1 MRNMTGT
8 HLGASVVALA
18 LGLVLTGVVSAQETV
33 QSPGLVIGQV
43 ARCVNG
49 NETPAAGIAVGVEG
63 GGANLAQTD
72 STGAFL
78 LALPPGSYT
87 IVIVAE
93 GGANR
98 QYVPVEPGTVLDIGI
113 LDLGGGL
120 AGCGPDEIVTA
131 PVVPTF
137 TPTAVP
143 VEVVPTATPLP
154 TATPVPTPVPAPA
167 VEEPAPVEE
176 PAAEEAG

>member
-1 MRNMTGT
+1 MNMAEKR
-8 HLGASVVALA
+8 LSASVAALA

-49 NETPAAGIAVGVEG
+49 NEMPAAGIPVGVEG

-98 QYVPVEPGTVLDIGI
+98 QYVPVETGTVLDIGI

-120 AGCGPDEIVTA
+120 AGCGPDEIISA

-137 TPTAVP
+137 TPTAAP
-143 VEVVPTATPLP
+143 VQVVPTATPLP
-154 TATPVPTPVPAPA
+154 TATPVPPPVPAQP
-167 VEEPAPVEE
+167 VEEPVPVEE
-176 PAAEEAG
+176 PASEAAG